1 MLFAQLESRFREV
14 LIQVGG
20 ARAPDDGSVRF
31 AADFTRLLVGI
42 LPNRITVAAM
52 QEVRRAIAAHCAL
65 SPAEIDALVALAM
78 APEYRGNVSDDD
90 LRAYSGRFG
99 RAEGEAL
106 RMAVAEETD
115 LAGFAQRYGSA
126 AALLLFDSLFA
137 VCGVDGVIDREEI
150 TSLQRDANE
159 LGIDAMLVGAMLRK
173 YDVRHA
179 RGDFEVKLTGERL
192 VIGRATTAAVQLPD
206 PAVALRHAELMRGPE
221 GWRVVDLQSGRPT
234 LIDGEPIRSA
244 PLRPGQSLRVGPY
257 TLEIDRDAESIHAF
271 GPTTFSSLAVRDLA
285 RKIGPV
291 PLLDSVS
298 FTVFSG
304 EVIAVVGPSGAGK
317 TTLLHAIAGV
327 VPADSGDVLLDG
339 QPFHKLLAH
348 DRSLVGVVPQDDIV
362 HPELTVAESLTYSA
376 RLRFPAD
383 VGPEVLSGEVN
394 RVLDELGIQ
403 HIRDAR
409 IGDAVRRGI
418 SGGQRKR
425 VNLGQEL
432 LSRSTRVLFLD
443 EPTSGLDPHTSQEI
457 LGLVR
462 QLADGG
468 RIVFIVTHD
477 MSPAVLHQVDHLMV
491 LAPGGRLAWFGPP
504 DEATSWFGVT
514 SPDQIFARLP
524 SMIPEE
530 WGRRYREG
538 DPYRKYVRTREHL
551 LGLDA
556 IEVRRPATPPLP
568 RPSRRAQLRT
578 LTNRYLTVKLRDRS
592 GLMVLVAQAPILGL
606 AMWIVFPRADTG
618 TLFMLSLSS
627 LWFGASA
634 SVREL
639 ISERPLWRREARVGI
654 GVGPYLTAK
663 VLVLGGFVAIQCA
676 LLASMNWFLLDM
688 GAVDGDKP
696 LAFSLL
702 EVNAFTI
709 ATGQVGM
716 ALGLMLS
723 SLFASSEAAVAALP
737 IVLIPQITFGGLL
750 VKLKGMP
757 AVGLWISAMMVT
769 RYSFDGLV
777 KSGRYLWA
785 PNAGYQP
792 KEPLS
797 QLGVLSDIGFR
808 AKDASIEDLGHTQPE
823 LFAILGA
830 FYLGFLGVTAWATAR
845 ATRE

>member
-1 MLFAQLESRFREV
+1 MS
-14 LIQVGG
+14 GG
-20 ARAPDDGSVRF
+20 ARAPEDASVRF
-31 AADFTRLLVGI
+31 AADFTRLLVSI

-65 SPAEIDALVALAM
+65 APGEIDALVALAM
-78 APEYRGNVSDDD
+78 APEYRGNVGEDD

-106 RMAVAEETD
+106 RLAVAEETD
-115 LAGFAQRYGSA
+115 LGGFARRYGAA

-150 TSLQRDANE
+150 TSLQRYANE
-159 LGIDAMLVGAMLRK
+159 LGIDGMLVGAMLRK

-179 RGDFEVKLTGERL
+179 RGDFEVALSGDRL

-206 PAVALRHAELMRGPE
+206 PAVALRHAELARGAE

-244 PLRPGQSLRVGPY
+244 PLRPGQVLRVGPY
-257 TLEIDRDAESIHAF
+257 ALEIDRDAESVHVF
-271 GPTTFSSLAVRDLA
+271 GPTTFSSLAVRDLE
-285 RKIGPV
+285 RRIDRV
-291 PLLDSVS
+291 PLLDGVS

-362 HPELTVAESLTYSA
+362 HPELTVEESLTYSA

-383 VGPEVLSGEVN
+383 VGAEVISGEVD
-394 RVLDELGIQ
+394 RVVEELGIA
-403 HIRDAR
+403 HIRGAR

-477 MSPAVLHQVDHLMV
+477 MSPAVLSQVDHLMV

-514 SPDQIFARLP
+514 SPEQIFARLP
-524 SMIPEE
+524 AMIPEE
-530 WGRRYREG
+530 WGRRYRAGE
-538 DPYRKYVRTREHL
+538 PYRKYVRTREHL

-556 IEVRRPATPPLP
+556 VEVRRPAAPPMP
-568 RPSRRAQLRT
+568 RPSRFAQLRT
-578 LTNRYLTVKLRDRS
+578 LTSRYLRVKLRDRS
-592 GLMVLVAQAPILGL
+592 GFLVLVAQAPILGV

-618 TLFMLSLSS
+618 TLFMLALSS

-639 ISERPLWRREARVGI
+639 IAERPLWRREARVGI
-654 GVGPYLTAK
+654 SLAPYLASK
-663 VLVLGGFVAIQCA
+663 VLVLGAFVAVQCA
-676 LLASMNWFLLDM
+676 VLASMNWYLLGM
-688 GAVDGDKP
+688 GDLTVEHP
-696 LAFSLL
+696 LGFSWTATVL
-702 EVNAFTI
+702 FTV
-709 ATGQVGM
+709 ATGLVGM

-757 AVGLWISAMMVT
+757 ALGLSISAIMVT
-769 RYSFDGLV
+769 RYSFDALV
-777 KSGRYLWA
+777 KSGEHLWA
-785 PNAGYQP
+785 PNAGYQA

-797 QLGVLSDIGFR
+797 RLGVLSDIGFR
-808 AKDASIEDLGHTQPE
+808 SKDALIDDLGYTHPE
-823 LFAILGA
+823 LAAILFA
-830 FYLGFLGVTAWATAR
+830 FFLVFLAVTAWAVR
-845 ATRE
+845 RSSHE